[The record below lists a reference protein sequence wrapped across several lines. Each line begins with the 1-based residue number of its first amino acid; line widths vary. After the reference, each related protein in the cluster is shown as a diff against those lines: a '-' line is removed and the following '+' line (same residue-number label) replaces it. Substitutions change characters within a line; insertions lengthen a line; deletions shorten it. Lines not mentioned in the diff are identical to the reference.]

1 MDKFLSHFL
10 KTEPK
15 IPILLLGGWP
25 GNKVTLTFQSFNIE
39 TSAGCNRDYVEVHEN
54 NEEGRLLLHACGDSI
69 PASNIT
75 AYSQLW
81 VKFNSDAQGVAA
93 GFTAFYSIGKFSPK
107 ILFKIRGNVF
117 VAIFPNNL

>member
-1 MDKFLSHFL
+1 MIFKIGQFLSQFL

-15 IPILLLGGWP
+15 IHILLLGGWP
-25 GNKVTLTFQSFNIE
+25 GNKVTLTFQFFNIE

-75 AYSQLW
+75 ANSQLW

-93 GFTAFYSIGKFSPK
+93 GFTAFYSIGKFFPK
-107 ILFKIRGNVF
+107 IYLK
-117 VAIFPNNL
+117 

>member
-1 MDKFLSHFL
+1 M
-10 KTEPK
+10 
-15 IPILLLGGWP
+15 
-25 GNKVTLTFQSFNIE
+25 TFQFFNIE

-75 AYSQLW
+75 ANSQLW

-93 GFTAFYSIGKFSPK
+93 GFTAYYSIGKF
-107 ILFKIRGNVF
+107 
-117 VAIFPNNL
+117 FPNSMEKFGSYLWLLFPSHLKKLQSKLKF

>member
-1 MDKFLSHFL
+1 MIFKNRQIVSNFLTSLIHY
-10 KTEPK
+10 
-15 IPILLLGGWP
+15 ILGGWP
-25 GNKVTLTFQSFNIE
+25 GNKVTLTFQFFNIE

-54 NEEGRLLLHACGDSI
+54 NEEGRLLLHACGDAI

-75 AYSQLW
+75 ANSQLW

-107 ILFKIRGNVF
+107 ILFQI
-117 VAIFPNNL
+117 IH